1 MQTEVLRV
9 ARGSKAES
17 PADENVRLKAE
28 LVQERAANERYRLA
42 AQSATNL
49 IYEWDLGK
57 RVQWYGKVDELLGY
71 EPKRFPRTLN
81 AWMSRLHPEDR
92 ERVLAA
98 VEKHLKSEEPYC
110 MECRVKR
117 KDGTY
122 LYWLD
127 RGSVVYDAAGKPCK
141 WIGAVTDITERK
153 RAEKQVEESASQ
165 LRQMMEGT
173 VKAISS
179 ALEFRDPYTHGH
191 EKRVAELSVAIATEM
206 GLPASQVEGIRIT
219 AYMHDL
225 GKIAI
230 PAEILFKPGKLTD
243 HEFSIVKTHPQFG
256 YDILKEIHFAWP
268 VALATL
274 QHHERLNGSGY
285 PQGLKAD
292 AILLEARILGVADVV
307 ETMASHRSY
316 RPALGLDA
324 ALKEISANK
333 GILFDADVVDACVR
347 VFKERGFRFDAA
359 SFHRG

>member
-1 MQTEVLRV
+1 
-9 ARGSKAES
+9 
-17 PADENVRLKAE
+17 
-28 LVQERAANERYRLA
+28 
-42 AQSATNL
+42 
-49 IYEWDLGK
+49 
-57 RVQWYGKVDELLGY
+57 
-71 EPKRFPRTLN
+71 
-81 AWMSRLHPEDR
+81 MSRLHPEDR

-127 RGSVVYDAAGKPCK
+127 RGSVVYDDAGKPRK

-191 EKRVAELSVAIATEM
+191 EKRVAELSCAIAAEM
-206 GLPASQVEGIRIT
+206 GLPAGQVEGVRIT
-219 AYMHDL
+219 GYMHDL

-230 PAEILFKPGKLTD
+230 PAEILFKPGKLSD

-256 YDILKEIHFAWP
+256 YDILKEIKFVWP

-274 QHHERLNGSGY
+274 QHHERLDGSGY
-285 PQGLKAD
+285 PQGLKGD
-292 AILLEARILGVADVV
+292 AILLEARILAVADVV

-316 RPALGLDA
+316 RPAIGLEA
-324 ALKEISANK
+324 GLKEISENK
-333 GILFDADVVDACVR
+333 GILYDANVVDACLR
-347 VFKERGFRFDAA
+347 VFKERGFRF
-359 SFHRG
+359 

>member
-1 MQTEVLRV
+1 MLTQVLR
-9 ARGSKAES
+9 ATRGSKAES

-28 LVQERAANERYRLA
+28 LAQERAANERYRLA

-57 RVQWYGKVDELLGY
+57 RVNWYGKVDELLGY
-71 EPKRFPRTLN
+71 EPKKFPRTLH

-98 VEKHLKSEEPYC
+98 VQKHLKSEEPYC
-110 MECRVKR
+110 LECRVKR

-122 LYWLD
+122 LCWLD
-127 RGSVVYDAAGKPCK
+127 RGSVVYDDAGKPRK

-153 RAEKQVEESASQ
+153 RAEKEVEESAAR
-165 LRQMMEGT
+165 LRQMMDGT

-179 ALEFRDPYTHGH
+179 ALEFRDPYTAGH
-191 EKRVAELSVAIATEM
+191 EKRVAALSCAIAAEM
-206 GLPASQVEGIRIT
+206 GLPADQIQGIRIT
-219 AYMHDL
+219 GYMHDL

-230 PAEILFKPGKLTD
+230 PFEILFKPARLSD

-256 YDILKEIHFAWP
+256 YNILKEINFVWP

-274 QHHERLNGSGY
+274 QHHERLNGAGY
-285 PQGLKAD
+285 PQGLKGD
-292 AILLEARILGVADVV
+292 AILLEARILAVADVV
-307 ETMASHRSY
+307 ETMLSTRSY
-316 RPALGLDA
+316 RPAVGLEA

-333 GILFDADVVDACVR
+333 GILFDADVADACLR
-347 VFKERGFRFDAA
+347 VFKER
-359 SFHRG
+359 SFQF

>member
-1 MQTEVLRV
+1 MHTEVQRA

-28 LVQERAANERYRLA
+28 LAQERAANERYRLA

-57 RVQWYGKVDELLGY
+57 RVNWYGKVDELLGY
-71 EPKRFPRTLN
+71 EPKKFPRTLH

-98 VEKHLKSEEPYC
+98 VQKHLKSEEPYC
-110 MECRVKR
+110 LECRVKR

-127 RGSVVYDAAGKPCK
+127 RGSVVYDATGKPCK

-153 RAEKQVEESASQ
+153 RADKQVEESASQ

-179 ALEFRDPYTHGH
+179 ALEFRDPYTRGH
-191 EKRVAELSVAIATEM
+191 EKRVADLSCAIAAEM

-219 AYMHDL
+219 SYMHDL
-225 GKIAI
+225 GKFAI
-230 PAEILFKPGKLTD
+230 PAEILFKPGRLNE

-256 YDILKEIHFAWP
+256 YDILKEIKFVWP

-285 PQGLKAD
+285 PQGLKGD
-292 AILLEARILGVADVV
+292 AILLEARILAVADVV
-307 ETMASHRSY
+307 ETMLSTRPY
-316 RPALGLDA
+316 RPAVSLEV

-333 GILFDADVVDACVR
+333 GILFDANVVDACVR
-347 VFKERGFRFDAA
+347 AFKERGFRF
-359 SFHRG
+359 

>member
-1 MQTEVLRV
+1 MDREVMRV
-9 ARGSKAES
+9 ARESKAES
-17 PADENVRLKAE
+17 PADENVRLRAE

-49 IYEWDLGK
+49 IYEWDLRK
-57 RVQWYGKVDELLGY
+57 RVEWYGKVDELLGY
-71 EPKRFPRTLN
+71 EPKKFPRTLN

-110 MECRVKR
+110 LECRVKR
-117 KDGTY
+117 RDGTY

-165 LRQMMEGT
+165 LRQMMDGT

-206 GLPASQVEGIRIT
+206 GLPASQVEGVRIT
-219 AYMHDL
+219 GYMHDL

-230 PAEILFKPGKLTD
+230 PAEILFKPGKLND
-243 HEFSIVKTHPQFG
+243 HEFGIVKTHPQFG
-256 YDILKEIHFAWP
+256 YDILKEIKFVWP

-274 QHHERLNGSGY
+274 QHHERMNGSGY
-285 PQGLKAD
+285 PQGLKGD
-292 AILLEARILGVADVV
+292 AILLEARILAVADMV
-307 ETMASHRSY
+307 ESMASHRSY
-316 RPALGLDA
+316 RPMIGLEP

-333 GILFDADVVDACVR
+333 GILYDANVVDACVR
-347 VFKERGFRFDAA
+347 VFKERGFQF
-359 SFHRG
+359 

>member
-1 MQTEVLRV
+1 MDREVMRAV
-9 ARGSKAES
+9 RAPKAES
-17 PADENVRLKAE
+17 PVDENVRLKAE

-42 AQSATNL
+42 AQSTTNL

-57 RVQWYGKVDELLGY
+57 RVEWYGKVDELLGY
-71 EPKRFPRTLN
+71 EPNKFPRTLN

-92 ERVLAA
+92 ERVLVA
-98 VEKHLKSEEPYC
+98 VQRHLKSEEPYC
-110 MECRVKR
+110 LECRVKR
-117 KDGTY
+117 RDGTY

-127 RGSVVYDAAGKPCK
+127 RGSVVCDTAGKPCK

-153 RAEKQVEESASQ
+153 RADKQVEESASQ
-165 LRQMMEGT
+165 LRQMMDGT

-191 EKRVAELSVAIATEM
+191 EKRVAELSSAIAVEM
-206 GLPASQVEGIRIT
+206 GLSADQVEGVRIT
-219 AYMHDL
+219 GYMHDL

-256 YDILKEIHFAWP
+256 YDILKEIKFVWP

-274 QHHERLNGSGY
+274 QHHERLNGTGY
-285 PQGLKAD
+285 PQGLKGD
-292 AILLEARILGVADVV
+292 AILLEARILAVADVV

-316 RPALGLDA
+316 RPAIGLEA
-324 ALKEISANK
+324 GLKEISANK
-333 GILFDADVVDACVR
+333 GILYDANVVDACLR
-347 VFKERGFRFDAA
+347 VFKERGFQF
-359 SFHRG
+359 